1 MGRRKAGVFSKLIEH
16 FGFCLL
22 ALVQLATV
30 AAALIFAATI
40 KHH

>member
-1 MGRRKAGVFSKLIEH
+1 MRRRKGGFSKLVEH

-22 ALVQLATV
+22 AVVQLATV

>member
-1 MGRRKAGVFSKLIEH
+1 MRRRKAGFFSKLVEH

-30 AAALIFAATI
+30 AVALIFAATI